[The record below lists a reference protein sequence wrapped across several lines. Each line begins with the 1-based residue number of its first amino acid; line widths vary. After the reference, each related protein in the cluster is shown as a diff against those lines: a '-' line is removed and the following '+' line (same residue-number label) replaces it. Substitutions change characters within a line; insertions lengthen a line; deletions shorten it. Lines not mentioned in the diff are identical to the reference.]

1 MIALGPYLGK
11 IKLRLIM
18 VILCFNM
25 LFFMAG
31 PFL

>member
-1 MIALGPYLGK
+1 VIALGPYLGK
-11 IKLRLIM
+11 IELGLIM

-25 LFFMAG
+25 LFFVTG